1 MTGCAQLDCSEGSCF
16 NAHVKVI
23 TWNRMDW
30 TTHCIVHV
38 PGLILPWKAEK
49 QVWGHRTMAGE
60 TLLLGVVAVIALVA
74 PDSCFFFF
82 SLKLQE
88 PLAALLRALQAFEWV
103 RVISDGPA
111 SSEAYA
117 RPLLGGLVL
126 VAANAWAEPLF
137 KVSLLRL
144 SVSMWVLWIKS

>member
-82 SLKLQE
+82 LKTTRAPGSFAACTAGLWVSTRHLRWPCQLRSLC
-88 PLAALLRALQAFEWV
+88 AALARRTSFGGCQCLSRATLQSFTPKA
-103 RVISDGPA
+103 
-111 SSEAYA
+111 
-117 RPLLGGLVL
+117 
-126 VAANAWAEPLF
+126 
-137 KVSLLRL
+137 LRL
-144 SVSMWVLWIKS
+144 YVSTVD